1 MTADAENRSQGSELV
16 RLWLKKLKYAAYNI
30 EDMIDELE
38 ANTMIWRS
46 SKCPV
51 VPTF

>member
-1 MTADAENRSQGSELV
+1 
-16 RLWLKKLKYAAYNI
+16 
-30 EDMIDELE
+30 MIDELE

-51 VPTF
+51 VPTFWALNEYRAYFIR